1 VGHHCRPQRIRG
13 DPLSTSA
20 SGAISDHTVDFDPF
34 SEDFFNGAF
43 DTYRRLRDTAPVYY
57 NPKWDFWALTRYED
71 VAPATKDHETFSS
84 ARGATLDMVQ
94 AHDDAIPLPKVI
106 ISMDPP
112 EHQKMRRLVSNVFTP
127 RAIAALEDM
136 VRDKVYERVH
146 ALDPSS
152 FDVVA
157 DFSALFPNEVITTM
171 LGVPKQDRDQIRIW
185 LDLLL
190 ERHPGQIA
198 TTAEGFD
205 ASTKTGIYYYG
216 LVRQRRAEPRD
227 DMISRLIE
235 TEVERDGQVEKL
247 TDVDITGFA
256 TMLGGAGAETVTKL
270 VGNAMVA
277 FADFPDQWQ
286 KLQRDRSK
294 IPAAVEELLRYE
306 APSQYQVRTTTRD
319 VTLHDR
325 TIPAGSAVLLVTGSA
340 TRDERMFPHPDRV
353 DIDRERK
360 MGFNLAF
367 GYGVHSCL
375 GAALARMESRIAL
388 EALLDLLPDYEVE
401 RAGLRRVAMSNVC
414 GWSNVPVRR
423 KG

>member
-1 VGHHCRPQRIRG
+1 M
-13 DPLSTSA
+13 SS
-20 SGAISDHTVDFDPF
+20 AISIEFDPF
-34 SEDFFNGAF
+34 STEFFNGAY
-43 DTYRRLRDTAPVYY
+43 DTYRRLRDEAPIYY
-57 NPKWDFWALTRYED
+57 NAKWDFWALTRYDD

-84 ARGATLDMVQ
+84 AKGATLDMVK
-94 AHDDAIPLPKVI
+94 AHDDAIPVPKVI

-127 RAIAALEDM
+127 RSIAALEDM
-136 VRDKVYERVH
+136 VRDKVYERID
-146 ALDPSS
+146 ALDPAS

-171 LGVPKQDRDQIRIW
+171 LGVPKQDRDQIRLW

-190 ERHPGQIA
+190 ERHPGEIA
-198 TTAEGFD
+198 TTKRGYQ
-205 ASTKTGIYYYG
+205 ASVNTGLYYYD
-216 LVRQRRAEPRD
+216 LVQQRRARPED

-235 TEVERDGQVEKL
+235 TEIERDGVVEKL

-270 VGNAMVA
+270 VGNAIVA
-277 FADFPDQWQ
+277 FADFPDQWR
-286 KLQRDRSK
+286 KLRGDRSK

-306 APSQYQVRTTTRD
+306 APSQYQVRTATRD
-319 VTLHDR
+319 VTYYGT
-325 TIPAGSAVLLVTGSA
+325 TIPAGGAVLLVTGSA
-340 TRDERMFPHPDRV
+340 TRDERMFDDPDRL

-367 GYGVHSCL
+367 GYGIHSCL
-375 GAALARMESRIAL
+375 GAALARMESRVAL
-388 EALLDLLPDYEVE
+388 NALLDLLPEYEVD
-401 RAGLRRVAMSNVC
+401 RDRLQRVAMANVC

-423 KG
+423 VG

>member
-1 VGHHCRPQRIRG
+1 VAN
-13 DPLSTSA
+13 DSLE
-20 SGAISDHTVDFDPF
+20 FDPF
-34 SEDFFNGAF
+34 SQDFFDGAF
-43 DTYRRLRDTAPVYY
+43 DTYRRLRDQAPVYY
-57 NPKWDFWALTRYED
+57 NAKWDFWALTRYDD
-71 VAPATKDHETFSS
+71 VAPATKDYETFSS
-84 ARGATLDMVQ
+84 AKGATLDMVQ
-94 AHDDAIPLPKVI
+94 AHDDAIPVPKVI

-112 EHQKMRRLVSNVFTP
+112 EHQKMRRLVSSVFTP

-136 VRDKVYERVH
+136 VRDKVYEGID
-146 ALDPSS
+146 ALNPES

-157 DFSALFPNEVITTM
+157 DFSAVFPNEVITTM
-171 LGVPKQDRDQIRIW
+171 LGVPKQDRDQIRVW

-190 ERHPGQIA
+190 ERLPGEIA
-198 TTAEGFD
+198 TTKAGYE
-205 ASTKTGIYYYG
+205 ASVNTGLYYYD
-216 LVRQRRAEPRD
+216 LVQKRRAKPED

-235 TEVERDGQVEKL
+235 TEIERDGVVEKL

-277 FADFPDQWQ
+277 FANFPDEWR
-286 KLQRDRSK
+286 KLREDRSK

-306 APSQYQVRTTTRD
+306 APSQYQVRTATRD
-319 VTLHDR
+319 VTYYGT

-340 TRDERMFPHPDRV
+340 TRDERMFDDPDRL

-375 GAALARMESRIAL
+375 GAALARMESRIAF
-388 EALLDLLPDYEVE
+388 EALLDLIPDYEVD
-401 RAGLRRVAMSNVC
+401 RSGLRRVAMANVC
-414 GWSNVPVRR
+414 GYSNVPVR
-423 KG
+423 KVG

>member
-1 VGHHCRPQRIRG
+1 MN
-13 DPLSTSA
+13 SA
-20 SGAISDHTVDFDPF
+20 TPRLTDDSIDFDPF
-34 SEDFFNGAF
+34 SMDFFNGAY
-43 DTYRRLRDTAPVYY
+43 DTYRRLRDEAPVYY
-57 NPKWDFWALTRYED
+57 NEKWDFWALTRYDD

-84 ARGATLDMVQ
+84 AKGATLDMVK
-94 AHDDAIPLPKVI
+94 AHDDAIPVPKVI

-136 VRDKVYERVH
+136 VREKVYERLD
-146 ALDPSS
+146 ALNPES

-157 DFSALFPNEVITTM
+157 DFSAVFPNEVITTM
-171 LGVPKQDRDQIRIW
+171 LGVPKQDRDQIRQW

-190 ERHPGQIA
+190 ERHPGEIA
-198 TTAEGFD
+198 TTKRGYE
-205 ASTKTGIYYYG
+205 ASVNTGLYYYD
-216 LVRQRRAEPRD
+216 LVQQRRAKPED

-235 TEVERDGQVEKL
+235 TEIERDGVVEKL

-277 FADFPDQWQ
+277 FADFPDQWRR
-286 KLQRDRSK
+286 LLEDRSK
-294 IPAAVEELLRYE
+294 VPAAVEELLRYE

-319 VTLHDR
+319 VTYYGT
-325 TIPAGSAVLLVTGSA
+325 TIPEDSAVLLVTGSA
-340 TRDERMFPHPDRV
+340 TRDERMFDDPDRL

-367 GYGVHSCL
+367 GYGIHSCL

-388 EALLDLLPDYEVE
+388 EALLNFIPDYEVD
-401 RAGLRRVAMSNVC
+401 RGGLRRVAMSNVC
-414 GWSNVPVRR
+414 GWANVPLR
-423 KG
+423 KVF

>member
-1 VGHHCRPQRIRG
+1 LANDSVE
-13 DPLSTSA
+13 
-20 SGAISDHTVDFDPF
+20 FDPF
-34 SEDFFNGAF
+34 SQDFFDGAF
-43 DTYRRLRDTAPVYY
+43 DTYRRLRDEAPVYY
-57 NPKWDFWALTRYED
+57 NAKWDFWALTRYDD
-71 VAPATKDHETFSS
+71 VAPATKDHETYSS
-84 ARGATLDMVQ
+84 AKGATLDMVK
-94 AHDDAIPLPKVI
+94 AHDDAIPVPKVI

-136 VRDKVYERVH
+136 VRDKVYERVD
-146 ALDPSS
+146 ALDPGS

-171 LGVPKQDRDQIRIW
+171 LGVPKEDRDQIRQW

-190 ERHPGQIA
+190 ERDPGQIA
-198 TTAEGFD
+198 TTKAGYD
-205 ASTKTGIYYYG
+205 ASVQTGLYYYD
-216 LVRQRRAEPRD
+216 LVRQRRVEPQD

-235 TEVERDGQVEKL
+235 TEIERDGVVEKL

-277 FADFPDQWQ
+277 FADFPDQWR
-286 KLQRDRSK
+286 KLREDRSK

-306 APSQYQVRTTTRD
+306 APSQYQVRTATRD
-319 VTLHDR
+319 VAYHGT

-340 TRDERMFPHPDRV
+340 TRDERMFDEPDRV
-353 DIDRERK
+353 DIDRDRK

-388 EALLDLLPDYEVE
+388 AALLDLLPEYEVD
-401 RAGLRRVAMSNVC
+401 RSGLRRVAMSNVC

-423 KG
+423 TG

>member
-1 VGHHCRPQRIRG
+1 M
-13 DPLSTSA
+13 SA
-20 SGAISDHTVDFDPF
+20 APPEVDNGPVEFDPF
-34 SEDFFNGAF
+34 SQDFFDGAY
-43 DTYRRLRDTAPVYY
+43 DTYRRLRNEAPVYY
-57 NPKWDFWALTRYED
+57 NAKWDFWALTRYDD

-84 ARGATLDMVQ
+84 AKGATLDMVK
-94 AHDDAIPLPKVI
+94 AHDDAIPVPKVI

-127 RAIAALEDM
+127 RAIAGLEDM
-136 VRDKVYERVH
+136 VREKVYERIE
-146 ALDPSS
+146 ALNPKS

-171 LGVPKQDRDQIRIW
+171 LGVPKEDRDQIRRW

-190 ERHPGQIA
+190 ERRPGEIA
-198 TTAEGFD
+198 VPKEGYE
-205 ASTKTGIYYYG
+205 ASMNTGLYYYD
-216 LVRQRRAEPRD
+216 LVQQRRVAPQD

-235 TEVERDGQVEKL
+235 TEIERDGVVEKL

-277 FADFPDQWQ
+277 FADFPDQWR
-286 KLQRDRSK
+286 KLREDRSK
-294 IPAAVEELLRYE
+294 IPAAIEELLRYE
-306 APSQYQVRTTTRD
+306 VPSQYQVRTATRH
-319 VTLHDR
+319 VTYYGS
-325 TIPAGSAVLLVTGSA
+325 TIPEGAAVLLVTGSA
-340 TRDERMFPHPDRV
+340 TRDERMFEDPDRLDV
-353 DIDRERK
+353 DRERK

-367 GYGVHSCL
+367 GYGIHSCL

-388 EALLDLLPDYEVE
+388 DALLDLIPEYEVD
-401 RAGLRRVAMSNVC
+401 RDGLRRVAMSNVC
-414 GWSNVPVRR
+414 GYSNVPVRR

>member
-1 VGHHCRPQRIRG
+1 M
-13 DPLSTSA
+13 SSA
-20 SGAISDHTVDFDPF
+20 VAIEFDPF
-34 SEDFFNGAF
+34 SADFFNGAY
-43 DTYRRLRDTAPVYY
+43 DTYRRLRDEAPIYY
-57 NPKWDFWALTRYED
+57 SAKWDFWALTRYED

-84 ARGATLDMVQ
+84 AKGATLDMVK
-94 AHDDAIPLPKVI
+94 AHDDAIPVPKVI

-127 RAIAALEDM
+127 RSIAALEDM
-136 VRDKVYERVH
+136 VRDKVYERIE
-146 ALDPSS
+146 ALDPAS

-171 LGVPKQDRDQIRIW
+171 LGVPKQDRDQIRLW

-190 ERHPGQIA
+190 ERHPGEIA
-198 TTAEGFD
+198 TTKQGYQ
-205 ASTKTGIYYYG
+205 ASVSTGLYYYD
-216 LVRQRRAEPRD
+216 LVQQRRAHPED

-235 TEVERDGQVEKL
+235 TEIERDGVVEKL

-277 FADFPDQWQ
+277 FADFPDQWR
-286 KLQRDRSK
+286 KLHDDRSK

-306 APSQYQVRTTTRD
+306 APSQYQVRTATRD
-319 VTLHDR
+319 VTYYGT
-325 TIPAGSAVLLVTGSA
+325 TIPAGGPVLLVTGSA
-340 TRDERMFPHPDRV
+340 TRDERMFDDPDRL
-353 DIDRERK
+353 DIDRDRK

-367 GYGVHSCL
+367 GYGIHSCL

-388 EALLDLLPDYEVE
+388 DALLDLLPEYEVD
-401 RAGLRRVAMSNVC
+401 RDGLQRVAMANVC

-423 KG
+423 AG

>member
-1 VGHHCRPQRIRG
+1 MNSPSSEVDRRP
-13 DPLSTSA
+13 
-20 SGAISDHTVDFDPF
+20 VEFDPF
-34 SEDFFNGAF
+34 SQDFFDGAYG
-43 DTYRRLRDTAPVYY
+43 TYRRLRDEAPVYY
-57 NPKWDFWALTRYED
+57 SKKWDFWALTRYDD

-84 ARGATLDMVQ
+84 AKGATLDMVK
-94 AHDDAIPLPKVI
+94 AHDDAIPVPKVI

-136 VRDKVYERVH
+136 VREKVYERIE
-146 ALDPSS
+146 ALDPEQ

-171 LGVPKQDRDQIRIW
+171 LGVPKEDRDQIRRW

-190 ERHPGQIA
+190 ERRPGEIA
-198 TTAEGFD
+198 VPREGYE
-205 ASTKTGIYYYG
+205 ASMNTGLYYYD
-216 LVRQRRAEPRD
+216 LVQQRRATPQD

-235 TEVERDGQVEKL
+235 TEIERDGVVEKL

-277 FADFPDQWQ
+277 FADFPDQWR
-286 KLQRDRSK
+286 KLRVHRSR

-306 APSQYQVRTTTRD
+306 APSQYQVRTATRD
-319 VTLHDR
+319 IDYYGT
-325 TIPAGSAVLLVTGSA
+325 TIPRDAAVLLVTGSA
-340 TRDERMFPHPDRV
+340 LRDERMFADPDRV

-367 GYGVHSCL
+367 GYGIHSCL
-375 GAALARMESRIAL
+375 GAALARMESRIAF
-388 EALLDLLPDYEVE
+388 EALLDLLPEYEVD
-401 RAGLRRVAMSNVC
+401 RDGLRRVAMSNVC
-414 GWSNVPVRR
+414 GYSNVPVRR
-423 KG
+423 TR

>member
-1 VGHHCRPQRIRG
+1 M
-13 DPLSTSA
+13 SS
-20 SGAISDHTVDFDPF
+20 AISIEFDPF
-34 SEDFFNGAF
+34 STEFFNGAY
-43 DTYRRLRDTAPVYY
+43 DTYRRLRDEAPIYY
-57 NPKWDFWALTRYED
+57 NAKWDFWALTRYDD

-84 ARGATLDMVQ
+84 AKGATLDMVK
-94 AHDDAIPLPKVI
+94 AHDDAIPVPKVI

-127 RAIAALEDM
+127 RSIAALEDM
-136 VRDKVYERVH
+136 VRDKVYERID
-146 ALDPSS
+146 ALDLAS

-171 LGVPKQDRDQIRIW
+171 LGVPKQDRDQIRLW
-185 LDLLL
+185 LDMLL
-190 ERHPGQIA
+190 ERHPGEIA
-198 TTAEGFD
+198 TTKRGYQ
-205 ASTKTGIYYYG
+205 ASVSTGLYYYD
-216 LVRQRRAEPRD
+216 LVQQRRAHPED

-235 TEVERDGQVEKL
+235 TEIERDGMVEKL

-277 FADFPDQWQ
+277 FADFPDQWR
-286 KLQRDRSK
+286 KLRDNRSK

-306 APSQYQVRTTTRD
+306 APSQYQVRTATRD
-319 VTLHDR
+319 VMYYGT

-340 TRDERMFPHPDRV
+340 TRDERMFNDPDRL

-367 GYGVHSCL
+367 GYGIHSCL

-388 EALLDLLPDYEVE
+388 DALLDLLPEYEVD
-401 RAGLRRVAMSNVC
+401 RDGLHRVAMANVC

-423 KG
+423 VG

>member
-1 VGHHCRPQRIRG
+1 V
-13 DPLSTSA
+13 SS
-20 SGAISDHTVDFDPF
+20 AISIEFDPF
-34 SEDFFNGAF
+34 STEFFNGAY
-43 DTYRRLRDTAPVYY
+43 DTYRRLRDEAPIYY
-57 NPKWDFWALTRYED
+57 NAKWDFWALTRYED

-84 ARGATLDMVQ
+84 AKGATLDMVK
-94 AHDDAIPLPKVI
+94 AHDDAIPVPKVI

-127 RAIAALEDM
+127 RSIAALEDM
-136 VRDKVYERVH
+136 VRDKVYERIE
-146 ALDPSS
+146 ALNPAS

-171 LGVPKQDRDQIRIW
+171 LGVPKQDRDQIRLW

-190 ERHPGQIA
+190 ERHPGEIA
-198 TTAEGFD
+198 TTKRGYQ
-205 ASTKTGIYYYG
+205 ASVNTGLYYYD
-216 LVRQRRAEPRD
+216 LVQQRRAHPED

-235 TEVERDGQVEKL
+235 IEIERDGMVEKL

-277 FADFPDQWQ
+277 FADFPDQWR
-286 KLQRDRSK
+286 KLRDDRSK

-306 APSQYQVRTTTRD
+306 APSQYQVRTATRD
-319 VTLHDR
+319 VTYYGT
-325 TIPAGSAVLLVTGSA
+325 TIPAGGAVLLVTGSA
-340 TRDERMFPHPDRV
+340 TRDERMFDDPDRLN
-353 DIDRERK
+353 IDRDRK

-367 GYGVHSCL
+367 GYGIHSCL

-388 EALLDLLPDYEVE
+388 EALLDLLPEYEVD
-401 RAGLRRVAMSNVC
+401 RDGLQRVAMANVC

-423 KG
+423 VG

>member
-1 VGHHCRPQRIRG
+1 MRG
-13 DPLSTSA
+13 DPVNSA
-20 SGAISDHTVDFDPF
+20 TTIEFDPF
-34 SEDFFNGAF
+34 STDFFNGAYE
-43 DTYRRLRDTAPVYY
+43 TYRRLRDESPVYY
-57 NPKWDFWALTRYED
+57 NAKWDFWALTRYDD
-71 VAPATKDHETFSS
+71 VAPATKDHGTFSS
-84 ARGATLDMVQ
+84 AKGATLDMVK
-94 AHDDAIPLPKVI
+94 AHDDAIPVPKVI

-136 VRDKVYERVH
+136 VRDKVYERIE
-146 ALDPSS
+146 ALNPQS

-190 ERHPGQIA
+190 ERHPGEIA
-198 TTAEGFD
+198 TTKRGYQ
-205 ASTKTGIYYYG
+205 ASVSTGLYYYD
-216 LVRQRRAEPRD
+216 LVQQRRAHPED

-235 TEVERDGQVEKL
+235 TEIERDGVVEKL

-277 FADFPDQWQ
+277 FADFPDQWR
-286 KLQRDRSK
+286 KLREDRSK

-306 APSQYQVRTTTRD
+306 APSQYQVRTATRD
-319 VTLHDR
+319 VTYYGT
-325 TIPAGSAVLLVTGSA
+325 TIPAGAAVLLVTGSA
-340 TRDERMFPHPDRV
+340 TRDERMFEDPDRL

-360 MGFNLAF
+360 MGFNLAL
-367 GYGVHSCL
+367 GYGIHSCL

-388 EALLDLLPDYEVE
+388 DALLDLVPEYEVD
-401 RAGLRRVAMSNVC
+401 RDGLQRVAMANVC
-414 GWSNVPVRR
+414 GWSNVPVR
-423 KG
+423 GVT

>member
-1 VGHHCRPQRIRG
+1 V
-13 DPLSTSA
+13 SS
-20 SGAISDHTVDFDPF
+20 AISIEFDPF
-34 SEDFFNGAF
+34 STEFFNGAY
-43 DTYRRLRDTAPVYY
+43 DTYRRLRDEAPIYY
-57 NPKWDFWALTRYED
+57 SAKWDFWALTRYED

-84 ARGATLDMVQ
+84 AKGATLDMVK
-94 AHDDAIPLPKVI
+94 AHDDAIPVPKVI

-127 RAIAALEDM
+127 RAIAALEEM
-136 VRDKVYERVH
+136 LRDKVYERIE
-146 ALDPSS
+146 ALNPAS

-171 LGVPKQDRDQIRIW
+171 LGVPKQDRDQIRVW

-190 ERHPGQIA
+190 ERHPGEIA
-198 TTAEGFD
+198 TTKRGYR
-205 ASTKTGIYYYG
+205 ASVNTGLYYYD
-216 LVRQRRAEPRD
+216 LVQQRRAHPED

-235 TEVERDGQVEKL
+235 TEVERDGAVEKL
-247 TDVDITGFA
+247 TDIDITGFA

-277 FADFPDQWQ
+277 FADFPDQWR
-286 KLQRDRSK
+286 KLRDDRSK

-306 APSQYQVRTTTRD
+306 APSQYQVRTATRD
-319 VTLHDR
+319 VTYYGT
-325 TIPAGSAVLLVTGSA
+325 TIPAGGAVLLVTGSA
-340 TRDERMFPHPDRV
+340 TRDERMFDDPDRL

-367 GYGVHSCL
+367 GYGIHSCL

-388 EALLDLLPDYEVE
+388 DALLDLLPEYEID
-401 RAGLRRVAMSNVC
+401 RDGLQRVAMANVC

-423 KG
+423 VG

>member
-1 VGHHCRPQRIRG
+1 MNAPSREVDGRP
-13 DPLSTSA
+13 
-20 SGAISDHTVDFDPF
+20 VEFDPF
-34 SEDFFNGAF
+34 SQDFFDGAY
-43 DTYRRLRDTAPVYY
+43 DTYRRLRNEAPIYY
-57 NPKWDFWALTRYED
+57 SKKWDFWALTRYDD

-84 ARGATLDMVQ
+84 AKGATLDMVK
-94 AHDDAIPLPKVI
+94 AHDDAIPVPKVI

-136 VRDKVYERVH
+136 VREKVYERIE
-146 ALDPSS
+146 ALNPEQ
-152 FDVVA
+152 FDAVA

-171 LGVPKQDRDQIRIW
+171 LGVPKEDRDQIRRW

-190 ERHPGQIA
+190 ERRPGEIA
-198 TTAEGFD
+198 VPREGYE
-205 ASTKTGIYYYG
+205 ASMNTGLYYYD
-216 LVRQRRAEPRD
+216 LVQQRRAAPQD

-235 TEVERDGQVEKL
+235 TEIERDGVVEKL

-277 FADFPDQWQ
+277 FADFPDQWR
-286 KLQRDRSK
+286 KLRDDRSK
-294 IPAAVEELLRYE
+294 IPAAIEELLRYE
-306 APSQYQVRTTTRD
+306 APSQYQVRTATRD
-319 VTLHDR
+319 VTYYGT
-325 TIPAGSAVLLVTGSA
+325 TIPKDAAVLLVTGSA
-340 TRDERMFPHPDRV
+340 LRDERMFDDPDRL
-353 DIDRERK
+353 DIDRDRK

-388 EALLDLLPDYEVE
+388 DALLDFIPEYEVD
-401 RAGLRRVAMSNVC
+401 RDGLRRVAMSNVC
-414 GWSNVPVRR
+414 GYSNAPVRR
-423 KG
+423 TS